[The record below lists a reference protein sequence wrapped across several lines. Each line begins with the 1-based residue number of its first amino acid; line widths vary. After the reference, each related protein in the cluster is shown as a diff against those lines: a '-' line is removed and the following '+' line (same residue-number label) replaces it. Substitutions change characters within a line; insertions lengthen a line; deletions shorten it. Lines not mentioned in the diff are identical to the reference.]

1 MEKLLDGRLAHAIW
15 TNNHTIN
22 YKLKNCMDWLPTL
35 SERQGPVFLRIV
47 DALAADIASGRLVRG
62 QQIPTHRALA
72 SALDIDLTTVTRAYG
87 EARRRGLLEAQ
98 VGRGTFVSETTARAA
113 VDIPFQVK
121 IDLSM
126 NLPPQPVEANL
137 DLRIAQGLRSIQN
150 ESSFSAFLNY
160 QRPGGS
166 DDEREIAAKWLR
178 TRVPEASAE
187 RLVVYPGNQAI
198 LFNALM
204 SLTSP
209 GDVVL
214 TEALTFPGM
223 KAAAEKLRVR
233 LVGVA
238 MDEEGI
244 LPDALKTACKE
255 HKPKALY
262 LIPTLHNPTTATLGS
277 ERRKMVADI
286 IHKNGLFLIEDDAY
300 GLLEPTVS
308 PIANLIPERTYL
320 AVGLSKCIAPA
331 LRVSYLLA
339 PDPAAEQQMTSSL
352 QATTLMTPPLM
363 VALVTHWLRSGV
375 ADKIILA
382 IRNEAIG
389 RQQLARRFLKGISY
403 AAKPNGHH
411 LWLSLPSQ
419 WNRAE
424 FLSHILIHGL
434 AVVGDDA
441 FTVENVTSQA
451 VRVSLGAARN
461 RAELAQAL
469 QFLAD
474 TLKSSVRTAQIV

>member
-1 MEKLLDGRLAHAIW
+1 
-15 TNNHTIN
+15 
-22 YKLKNCMDWLPTL
+22 MDWLPTL

-411 LWLSLPSQ
+411 LWLSLPAH

-424 FLSHILIHGL
+424 YLSHVLRHGL

-441 FTVENVTSQA
+441 FAVENVTSQA

>member
-1 MEKLLDGRLAHAIW
+1 
-15 TNNHTIN
+15 
-22 YKLKNCMDWLPTL
+22 MDWLPTL
-35 SERQGPVFLRIV
+35 SEWQGPVFLRIV

-72 SALDIDLTTVTRAYG
+72 SALDVDLTTVTRAYG
-87 EARRRGLLEAQ
+87 EARRRGLLAAQ

-113 VDIPFQVK
+113 GDIPFQVK

-137 DLRIAQGLRSIQN
+137 ELRIAQGLQSIQK

-160 QRPGGS
+160 QRAGGS
-166 DDEREIAAKWLR
+166 DDEREVAAKWLR
-178 TRVPEASAE
+178 ARVPHATAA

-204 SLTSP
+204 SVTSP

-214 TEALTFPGM
+214 TEALTFPGV

-244 LPDALKTACKE
+244 LPDALRAACKE
-255 HKPKALY
+255 HKPKAVY
-262 LIPTLHNPTTATLGS
+262 LIPTLHNPTTATLGI
-277 ERRKMVADI
+277 ERRKLIADTI
-286 IHKNGLFLIEDDAY
+286 RKNGIFLIEDDAY
-300 GLLEPTVS
+300 GLLEPTIS

-320 AVGLSKCIAPA
+320 AVGLSKCMAPA

-339 PDPAAEQQMTSSL
+339 PDPASQQEMRSNL
-352 QATTLMTPPLM
+352 QATMLMPPPLM
-363 VALVTHWLRSGV
+363 VALVTYWLRSGI

-389 RQQLARRFLKGISY
+389 RQQLARKFLKGISY

-411 LWLSLPSQ
+411 LWLLLPPQ
-419 WNRAE
+419 WDRAE
-424 FLSHILIHGL
+424 FLSHVLRHGL

-441 FTVENVTSQA
+441 FAVEKVASQA
-451 VRVSLGAARN
+451 VRISLGAARN
-461 RAELAQAL
+461 RAELAPAL